1 MKKFIKPAFYI
12 IICVLLVVNLI
23 VVLFL
28 AKKNSKDEA
37 IDSTLTTPVIE
48 EQQSET
54 EELVRVVSMTPESE
68 MYVEYVKEIAP
79 VDEPET
85 EQVLPT
91 GFDSYT
97 SSIPTSPDIS
107 AIQEIDNMTLSGYKE
122 AVNNIVYYLDLPE
135 TTFSIQEFDDES
147 SPYGLEGFMFYNEE
161 FQIYV
166 KKDDSCINLIE
177 YSGGDPQVYRAGEYL
192 YSLLDKDIYSFMG
205 TQKGF
210 QIENYAFR

>member
-1 MKKFIKPAFYI
+1 
-12 IICVLLVVNLI
+12 
-23 VVLFL
+23 
-28 AKKNSKDEA
+28 
-37 IDSTLTTPVIE
+37 
-48 EQQSET
+48 
-54 EELVRVVSMTPESE
+54 MTPESE
-68 MYVEYVKEIAP
+68 MYVEYVKETAP
-79 VDEPET
+79 VEESET
-85 EQVLPT
+85 EQVLST

-97 SSIPTSPDIS
+97 SSTPAPPDVK
-107 AIQEIDNMTLSGYKE
+107 AIQEIDDMTLSGYKE
-122 AVNNIVYYLDLPE
+122 AINNIVYYLDLPE
-135 TTFSIQEFDDES
+135 TTFSLQEFDDES

-177 YSGGDPQVYRAGEYL
+177 YSGGDSQVYKAGEYL